1 MSSEADV
8 LHIDNDSHFLDI
20 YQDFLLERGLEVH
33 TCKNGERGFRAAKNK
48 NPKLILLEVVL
59 EDMNGYELLEE
70 LKQNGETNYIPV
82 IVLSKLGQKRDL
94 QKARDLNANGYI
106 IKQHVKPRD
115 VVRCIKQNFIK

>member
-20 YQDFLLERGLEVH
+20 YQDFLSERGLEVH
-33 TCKNGERGFRAAKNK
+33 TCKNEERGFRAAKNK

-115 VVRCIKQNFIK
+115 VVRYIKQNFIK